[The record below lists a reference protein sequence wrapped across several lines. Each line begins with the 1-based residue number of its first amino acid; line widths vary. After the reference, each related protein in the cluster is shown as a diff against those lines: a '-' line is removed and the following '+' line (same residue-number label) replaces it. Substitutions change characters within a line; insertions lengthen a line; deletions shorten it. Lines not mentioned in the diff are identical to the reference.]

1 MRHFYR
7 SHLQLADV
15 LALAD
20 EFFPGIGL
28 SQHTTAP
35 KSRTYTGALGT
46 LRLSVRAEGGHYTFV
61 QIETDQMGESRLD
74 RNAKKFFVELH
85 RAEHPEYRMP
95 AIAF

>member
-7 SHLQLADV
+7 SHIQLADV

-35 KSRTYTGALGT
+35 KARTYTGALGT

-61 QIETDQMGESRLD
+61 QVDTDQMGESRLD
-74 RNAKKFFVELH
+74 RNAKRFFVTLH
-85 RAEHPEYRMP
+85 RTEDPTHALNANY
-95 AIAF
+95 

>member
-1 MRHFYR
+1 M
-7 SHLQLADV
+7 QLADV

-28 SQHTTAP
+28 TQHTTAP

-61 QIETDQMGESRLD
+61 QVDTDQMGESRLD
-74 RNAKKFFVELH
+74 RNVKKFFVSLH
-85 RAEHPEYRMP
+85 RTEDPSHVLSSNY
-95 AIAF
+95 